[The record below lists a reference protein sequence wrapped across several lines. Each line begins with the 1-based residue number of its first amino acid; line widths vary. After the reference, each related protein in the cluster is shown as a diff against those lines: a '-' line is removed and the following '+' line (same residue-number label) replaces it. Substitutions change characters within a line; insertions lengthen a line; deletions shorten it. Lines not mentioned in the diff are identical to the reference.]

1 MSKPQLTER
10 EKRRRKFRRRRR
22 IVLLVAVLVL
32 AGLVALL
39 VWLISLIGSL
49 FGGPAPEVSSE
60 PTAVTTTTTYPTIPT
75 AEVAGQVHMN
85 HILLYDATHDAVLYQ
100 SGADVRAYPA
110 SLTKILT
117 AAVAVRYCPADSA
130 FMIDTEQYLVEWDA
144 STAYLQP
151 DTVYS
156 LPALL
161 DALLLPSGADAAYCL
176 AVNTARIHSGNRNLS
191 DEEALDTFIGYM
203 NDLAAELGC
212 TDSHFVTPDGYHDDD
227 HYTTASD
234 MLKIARYAYSLDL
247 IRQSISTIHSE
258 YGDWYNSNY
267 LIRSDN
273 PNYYYPYATGFK
285 TGYTDEA
292 GFCLAATAE
301 KDGTLLFVIL
311 LDSDST
317 EYRFLDAA
325 NLFERGFELAEAQR
339 LAPARNVRSRLP
351 WAAQTADEA
360 G

>member
-10 EKRRRKFRRRRR
+10 EKRRRRRL
-22 IVLLVAVLVL
+22 VLLVGVLIL
-32 AGLVALL
+32 AGIVALL

-49 FGGPAPEVSSE
+49 FGGGTPDVSDPPS
-60 PTAVTTTTTYPTIPT
+60 AVTTTTTTYPTIPD

-85 HILLYDATHDAVLYQ
+85 HILLYDETHDAVLYQ

-117 AAVAVRYCPADSA
+117 AAVAVRYCPADSG
-130 FMIDTEQYLVEWDA
+130 FVLGTEQYLVEPDA

-151 DTVYS
+151 DTAYS
-156 LPALL
+156 LPALI

-176 AVNTARIHSGNRNLS
+176 AANTARVRTGDPDLS
-191 DEEALDTFIGYM
+191 DTEAVETFVGYM
-203 NDLAAELGC
+203 NELAAELGC

-227 HYTTASD
+227 HYTTAAD
-234 MLKIARYAYSLDL
+234 MLKIARYAYTFDL
-247 IRQSISTIHSE
+247 IRTSIATVHSD
-258 YGDWYNSNY
+258 YGDWHNSNY
-267 LIRSDN
+267 LIRSDE

-301 KDGTLLFVIL
+301 KDGVRLFVIL

-325 NLFERGFELAEAQR
+325 SLFERGFELAEEQR

-351 WAAQTADEA
+351 WSAA
-360 G
+360 

>member
-1 MSKPQLTER
+1 MSKPQLTEK
-10 EKRRRKFRRRRR
+10 EKRRRKYRRRRR
-22 IVLLVAVLVL
+22 IVLLVGVLLL
-32 AGLVALL
+32 AGVVALL

-49 FGGPAPEVSSE
+49 FGGPAPETSE
-60 PTAVTTTTTYPTIPT
+60 PSDTVTTTTTYPTIPD

-85 HILLYDATHDAVLYQ
+85 HILLYDETHDAILYQ
-100 SGADVRAYPA
+100 SGADARAYPA

-117 AAVAVRYCPADSA
+117 AAVAVRYCPADA
-130 FMIDTEQYLVEWDA
+130 TFVLDTEQYLVEYDA

-151 DTVYS
+151 DTAYS

-176 AVNTARIHSGNRNLS
+176 AANTARIRTGNPDLS
-191 DEEALDTFIGYM
+191 DREAVETFIGYM

-212 TDSHFVTPDGYHDDD
+212 TDSHFVTPDGYHDDG
-227 HYTTASD
+227 HYTTAAD

-247 IRQSISTIHSE
+247 IRQCVGQSHSD

-267 LIRSDN
+267 LVRSDN

-301 KDGTLLFVIL
+301 KNGVRLFVIL

-325 NLFERGFELAEAQR
+325 SLFERGFELAEEYR
-339 LAPARNVRSRLP
+339 LAPAKELRSQLP
-351 WAAQTADEA
+351 WSSQPADA
-360 G
+360 S